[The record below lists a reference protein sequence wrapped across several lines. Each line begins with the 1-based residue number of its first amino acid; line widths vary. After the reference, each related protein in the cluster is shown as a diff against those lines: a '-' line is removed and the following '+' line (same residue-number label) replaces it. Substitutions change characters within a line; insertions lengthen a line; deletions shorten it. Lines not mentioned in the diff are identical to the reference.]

1 MSATIVSDERIETP
15 QGQLAARQWRPQQ
28 AAAGLAPI
36 VMLHDSLGCIALW
49 RDFPERLA
57 AATGRRV
64 IAYDRLGFGQ
74 SAPHQGRLSMDYVQD
89 EASTFLPQVLAQLQ
103 AESFIALGHSIG
115 GCMGIASA
123 AQHAH
128 CLGLVTI
135 AAQAYVDDR
144 IVAGIVEARNMFDDP
159 AQFARLEK
167 YHGQQARWV
176 LDSWAD
182 TWTSPGFASW
192 NMGTELAQ
200 VQCPALVLHGDRDE
214 YGSLAQ
220 PQRIADSVRGPVSFQ
235 VLEDCG
241 HIPHREKP
249 EALLASIAPWLA
261 REVQSAA

>member
-1 MSATIVSDERIETP
+1 MSATIVSDDRIDTP
-15 QGQLAARQWRPQQ
+15 QGQLAVRQWQPAQGR
-28 AAAGLAPI
+28 AGLAPI
-36 VMLHDSLGCIALW
+36 VLLHDSLGCIALW

-57 AATGRRV
+57 AATGRCV

-74 SAPHQGRLSMDYVQD
+74 SDPHPGQLSMDYVQD
-89 EASTFLPQVLAQLQ
+89 EARTFLPQVLARLQ
-103 AESFIALGHSIG
+103 AESFVALGHSIG

-128 CLGLVTI
+128 CQGLIAI

-144 IVAGIVEARNMFDDP
+144 IVAGIVEARDMFADP
-159 AQFARLEK
+159 AQFARLER
-167 YHGQQARWV
+167 YHGAQARWV
-176 LDSWAD
+176 LESWAG
-182 TWTSPGFASW
+182 TWTSSSFSSW
-192 NMGTELAQ
+192 NLDTELPQ

-220 PQRIADSVRGPVSFQ
+220 PQRIAERVGGPVTLT

-249 EALLASIAPWLA
+249 EVLLGTIGPWLA
-261 REVQSAA
+261 RIG